1 MSAAMRR
8 YIRSSFPRLS
18 ASLFLSV
25 APRSLSYL
33 APLPFPSSVSSSSS
47 SSPARWEKLGIPGE
61 RSGILITIAR
71 NHQLRS
77 LVPSIA
83 DTRGDKRARR
93 YYYYYDKIIVI
104 ITAII
109 TTVILR
115 RRGESIVATLHL
127 RWPCRNVT
135 RHRRKRF
142 VEGTKTSEF
151 SQMRYKFQSEISP
164 KSQIDISCYVSWKY
178 FPFLHQIW
186 ILDFKLKRKRYKNS
200 RVSLSGKL
208 SLIKW
213 IYFSRLKIFL
223 CEIIRFERSRL

>member
-25 APRSLSYL
+25 VSRSLSYL

-104 ITAII
+104 ITVII

-115 RRGESIVATLHL
+115 RRGDSTAATLHL

-135 RHRRKRF
+135 RHRRKWQD
-142 VEGTKTSEF
+142 TQTPEF

-164 KSQIDISCYVSWKY
+164 NLLQIDISCYALLKVFPIFMSNMDSWKLKQKRCKN
-178 FPFLHQIW
+178 LH
-186 ILDFKLKRKRYKNS
+186 
-200 RVSLSGKL
+200 
-208 SLIKW
+208 
-213 IYFSRLKIFL
+213 IFL
-223 CEIIRFERSRL
+223 WV